1 MSLARNLE
9 GAGWTVTLLDRDP
22 DQVRRAEDEGFEAKQ
37 LTDLSDASVDAV
49 LSADVDAVVA
59 MSGSDDDDVRLVER
73 AIEAHGVQR
82 AVARLDDLSHAGDL
96 RDLGA
101 MVVDHSSAMV
111 NLLEQAVRA
120 PQSAKLVLH
129 ADPNREAVQITVT
142 NRSVIGRE
150 IRQLRLPQDVLV
162 VAVERRGQSI
172 VPNGF
177 TRLRRND
184 ELSLVGSP
192 ESLAEVTMRIGF

>member
-1 MSLARNLE
+1 M
-9 GAGWTVTLLDRDP
+9 
-22 DQVRRAEDEGFEAKQ
+22 
-37 LTDLSDASVDAV
+37 
-49 LSADVDAVVA
+49 
-59 MSGSDDDDVRLVER
+59 
-73 AIEAHGVQR
+73 
-82 AVARLDDLSHAGDL
+82 
-96 RDLGA
+96 GA

-120 PQSAKLVLH
+120 PQSAELVLH
-129 ADPNREAVQITVT
+129 SDPNREAIQITVT

-162 VAVERRGQSI
+162 VAVARRGQTI

-177 TRLRRND
+177 TKLRRHD